1 MEFYI
6 PPTQKELS
14 QRKIEVYSD
23 LSKIL
28 RWGRRYPIKF
38 AEHFYGLAL
47 MDYQKI
53 AMMGSW
59 AVPYALWLECRGA
72 GKDTLAAVYF
82 QTKMLLIPNY
92 VVYVSSNTSAQSAES
107 FMKLE
112 DIALQRI
119 PSFKSATDIFA
130 YEVEKSAN
138 SATGFLH
145 NPAGYKFRLYNNS
158 RMETL
163 SSNIEGIRGKRGGV
177 WFNETAWLGIKK
189 FSFSALCL
197 LNKGDSESDPE
208 NVTPCFPSSDV
219 QPYKFEFDDNFNKL
233 TEQLKHELSM
243 CFASA
248 KKKGGNVMSKEL
260 IETILKEFSLSSE
273 QLDFE
278 ITDDMTEDTLREKL
292 KSFTDT
298 ETKDA
303 EDTDS
308 ASSGDGAGASES
320 TDSQSETSTEPTGD
334 DGEEDAPS
342 ASDDDEDEKPKKK
355 KKLHS
360 FAATYNQKREAI
372 SNVLDPV
379 IDDNAEVYFW
389 LMDFDENYAYVERY
403 TYTDDRHEADYGRIK
418 YAFDEKNLTAEK
430 TGEFEKMIV
439 KWLTVAEND
448 ELEAKRAEY
457 EELKAFKADCVDKE
471 HRAECDEILAKF
483 SDLEGNE
490 DFNTLKEKAYSFE
503 KDALERECFVIRGKN
518 VVSKPAKQ
526 KNNFSI
532 KIPIHAPV
540 EKKSKKTNEQEFMD
554 RYSN

>member
-1 MEFYI
+1 MQKSVQFSTKFEVVKPLNQDFTLCKCRVMALGKNRNYSHFSKESVDEALPTLANIPVVAHVYADSEGKLRLGGHDCELVSEDGTYKFKPTTIPWGVVPESHNAHYEEVVEQDGNKAIYLVADLILWNRFEDIFKTFY
-6 PPTQKELS
+6 S
-14 QRKIEVYSD
+14 DEVYANQSMEVD
-23 LSKIL
+23 ALEWDSL
-28 RWGRRYPIKF
+28 ADDSRY
-38 AEHFYGLAL
+38 
-47 MDYQKI
+47 
-53 AMMGSW
+53 
-59 AVPYALWLECRGA
+59 
-72 GKDTLAAVYF
+72 
-82 QTKMLLIPNY
+82 
-92 VVYVSSNTSAQSAES
+92 
-107 FMKLE
+107 E
-112 DIALQRI
+112 D
-119 PSFKSATDIFA
+119 
-130 YEVEKSAN
+130 
-138 SATGFLH
+138 
-145 NPAGYKFRLYNNS
+145 
-158 RMETL
+158 
-163 SSNIEGIRGKRGGV
+163 
-177 WFNETAWLGIKK
+177 IKK

-197 LNKGDSESDPE
+197 LNKGNSESDPE

-248 KKKGGNVMSKEL
+248 EKKGGNVMSKEL
-260 IETILKEFSLSSE
+260 IETILKEFSLSLE

-278 ITDDMTEDTLREKL
+278 ITKDMTEDTLREKL
-292 KSFTDT
+292 ASFADTDT
-298 ETKDA
+298 KDT

-308 ASSGDGAGASES
+308 ASSGDG
-320 TDSQSETSTEPTGD
+320 TDTPEPTDPQPETPTEPTGD
-334 DGEEDAPS
+334 DGEKDEPS

-355 KKLHS
+355 KVHS
-360 FAATYNQKREAI
+360 FAATYNDKREAI
-372 SNVLDPV
+372 ENMLDPILV
-379 IDDNAEVYFW
+379 TDENGEEIEFTIFY
-389 LMDFDENYAYVERY
+389 LMDFDDNYAFVEKIHWIEK
-403 TYTDDRHEADYGRIK
+403 DRESNYGRIK

>member
-1 MEFYI
+1 MQKSVQFSTKFEVVKPLNQDFTLCKCRVMALGKNRNYSHFSKESVDGALPTLANIPVVAHVYADSEGKLRLGGHDCELVSEDGTYKFKPTTIPWGVVPESHNAHYEEVVEQDGNKAIYLVADLILWNRFEDIFKTFY
-6 PPTQKELS
+6 S
-14 QRKIEVYSD
+14 DEVYANQSMEVD
-23 LSKIL
+23 ALEWDSL
-28 RWGRRYPIKF
+28 ADDSRY
-38 AEHFYGLAL
+38 
-47 MDYQKI
+47 
-53 AMMGSW
+53 
-59 AVPYALWLECRGA
+59 
-72 GKDTLAAVYF
+72 
-82 QTKMLLIPNY
+82 
-92 VVYVSSNTSAQSAES
+92 
-107 FMKLE
+107 E
-112 DIALQRI
+112 D
-119 PSFKSATDIFA
+119 
-130 YEVEKSAN
+130 
-138 SATGFLH
+138 
-145 NPAGYKFRLYNNS
+145 
-158 RMETL
+158 
-163 SSNIEGIRGKRGGV
+163 
-177 WFNETAWLGIKK
+177 IKK

-197 LNKGDSESDPE
+197 LNKGDSESDSE

-308 ASSGDGAGASES
+308 TSSDDGADAPEP
-320 TDSQSETSTEPTGD
+320 TDPQTEISTEPTGD
-334 DGEEDAPS
+334 DGEKDAPS
-342 ASDDDEDEKPKKK
+342 VSDDDEDEKPKKK

-389 LMDFDENYAYVERY
+389 LMDFDENYAYVERS
-403 TYTDDRHEADYGRIK
+403 TYTDNGYERDCGRIK

-471 HRAECDEILAKF
+471 HRAECDEVLAKF

-490 DFNTLKEKAYSFE
+490 EFNTLKEKAYGFE
-503 KDALERECFVIRGKN
+503 KNALERECFVIRGKN

-532 KIPIHAPV
+532 KIPIHTPV